1 MAIKRK
7 TLADINI
14 NINVNTSGKVKKR
27 KKKKKPTKSKGL
39 IQAPNFGSVSPIFP
53 AYIYGT
59 AENSMLEQEKFKNK
73 DLSNMLKLTQG
84 ELTESKKILLE
95 NTPKQSVKRSDPSPS
110 ISSTFISNVDL
121 GTLPSKVPTLARQGS
136 TESAISMRSESLRRM
151 RETPRTVEEDIERLA
166 RGRKPTLGHNKPPQ
180 QELPKPQTV
189 STEPLIRPPPLQRQD
204 SVSSDITDDSSS
216 VSTSTPIKVQ
226 TSDLPEPLIEPVQK
240 VNPLQAEVKSSS
252 SVSSFDKKAKLK
264 TKDMKTE
271 LEQLQSLKIGK
282 VKDVARKFGMS
293 GTQKFKKDDK
303 QELINQYMS
312 GKYGRSKP

>member
-95 NTPKQSVKRSDPSPS
+95 NNPKQSVKRSDPSPS
-110 ISSTFISNVDL
+110 IASTFISNVDL
-121 GTLPSKVPTLARQGS
+121 GTLPSKPPTLARQGS
-136 TESAISMRSESLRRM
+136 NESAISMRSESLRRM

-166 RGRKPTLGHNKPPQ
+166 RGRKPTLGHKKPPQ
-180 QELPKPQTV
+180 EQLPKPQTV
-189 STEPLIRPPPLQRQD
+189 STEPLIRPPPIQRQD

-240 VNPLQAEVKSSS
+240 VNPLQAEDTST
-252 SVSSFDKKAKLK
+252 SSFDKRAKLK
-264 TKDMKTE
+264 EKDMKTE

-293 GTQKFKKDDK
+293 GTQKFKKEDK
-303 QELINQYMS
+303 QELIDQYMS